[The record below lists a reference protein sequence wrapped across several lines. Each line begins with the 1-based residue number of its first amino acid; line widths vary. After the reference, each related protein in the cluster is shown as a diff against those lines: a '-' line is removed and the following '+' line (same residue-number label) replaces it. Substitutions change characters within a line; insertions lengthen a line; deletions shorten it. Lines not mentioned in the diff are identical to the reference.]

1 MSRPPRP
8 DEAIS
13 LVLGALA
20 TLGQLSGVKATN
32 IEVDGKKVAV
42 AVIDGARFD
51 EDENG
56 NTTLNKIE
64 E

>member
-1 MSRPPRP
+1 M
-8 DEAIS
+8 S

-20 TLGQLSGVKATN
+20 TLGRLSGVKATN

-56 NTTLNKIE
+56 NTTLNE
-64 E
+64 VEVVDA